1 MPQDLT
7 VGQFVYV
14 IRKRIKI
21 RPEKA
26 VYVFIDSMCV
36 CARSRSLDLTSKWP
50 AAKCTATNRSSRSAF
65 RSKATP
71 DRVADGLDLRAA
83 P

>member
-1 MPQDLT
+1 VPQDLT

-36 CARSRSLDLTSKWP
+36 CDRLASRCPTH
-50 AAKCTATNRSSRSAF
+50 CN
-65 RSKATP
+65 
-71 DRVADGLDLRAA
+71 
-83 P
+83 

>member
-1 MPQDLT
+1 VPQVLT

-36 CARSRSLDLTSKWP
+36 CACPRSLELTSTWP
-50 AAKCTATNRSSRSAF
+50 AAQCTATNRSASALGP
-65 RSKATP
+65 KATP
-71 DRVADGLDLRAA
+71 HRVADGLDLRAA